1 MQLKPLAEEF
11 FAYLTN
17 ERGASPKTIQAYR
30 SDLKDLLLFLDQQGL
45 PHDVEVV
52 TLQIARVYLAHLYE
66 KGLKPATVRRHIH
79 GFRSLWSYM
88 VDSEY
93 LDRSPFRRITVPK
106 KEHKVPTC
114 LSPDQLQSLIEAAGK
129 SSKCVELAFRNR
141 AILAV
146 LIHTGVRRQEL
157 LDITVGDADLDSR
170 ILRVA
175 KGKGGKTRLIPL
187 NRCAF
192 DAVKDWLEFRLDCGH
207 SYLFTSRFGG
217 RLDANA
223 LYTMFHRCMLIAG
236 IETTEKVSL
245 HKLRASF
252 ATGLLNNG
260 CSLVHIQRLL
270 GHADIS
276 TTASAYLSTDMTSL
290 RKAVEMHPLASEG
303 YPETT

>member
-1 MQLKPLAEEF
+1 MQLEPLAEEF

-17 ERGASPKTIQAYR
+17 ERGASLKTIQAYR
-30 SDLKDLLLFLDQQGL
+30 SDLKDLLLFLDEQGIS
-45 PHDVEVV
+45 HDAEAV
-52 TLQIARVYLAHLYE
+52 TLQIARGYLAHMYA
-66 KGLKPATVRRHIH
+66 KGLKPASVRRHIH
-79 GFRSLWSYM
+79 GFRSFWSYM

-106 KEHKVPTC
+106 KEQKVPTC
-114 LSPDQLQSLIEAAGK
+114 LSPDQLQRLIEAAER
-129 SSKCVELAFRNR
+129 SSAFVELAFRNR

-157 LDITVGDADLDSR
+157 LDITLGDVDLDTR

-175 KGKGGKTRLIPL
+175 KGKGSKTRLIPL
-187 NRCAF
+187 NQCAC
-192 DAVKDWLEFRLDCGH
+192 DAVKDWLDLRPDCEH
-207 SYLFTSRFGG
+207 AYLFTSRFGQ

-223 LYTMFHRCMLIAG
+223 LYTMFRRCMEIAG
-236 IETTEKVSL
+236 IEITDGMSL

-290 RKAVEMHPLASEG
+290 RKAVEMHPLMAEPQ
-303 YPETT
+303 PETM